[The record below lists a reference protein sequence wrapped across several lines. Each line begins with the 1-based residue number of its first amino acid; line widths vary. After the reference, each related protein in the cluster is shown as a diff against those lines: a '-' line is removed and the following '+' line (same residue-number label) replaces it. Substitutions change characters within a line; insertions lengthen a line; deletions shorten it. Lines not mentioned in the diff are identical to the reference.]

1 MSLGFLFA
9 LITKRFG
16 FLERTPTMNSTLP
29 TIYPC
34 TARVQ
39 QNTVDLNTKGGLR
52 LRLEAWFRR
61 WAEYIVFPVGLV
73 TFLGLW
79 SAIVKIGNY
88 PPFILPSPGRVYDK
102 FVITILDG
110 TLWKH
115 TQITLLEILAG
126 LSLGLTVAIVIGYI
140 LAKSPF
146 LERLLSPYIIAS
158 ESIPIVALA
167 PLLVIWF
174 GFGGLSKVLICA
186 LIVFFPVLVNT
197 IVGIRTVEQDLRD
210 LMQSLQASKWQTFL
224 MLEVPA
230 SLPVFFGGLKMAV
243 TLAVIGAVVGEF
255 VGADRGLGALINI
268 ARGIMDTPLLF
279 VALFTLVFIAVTLY
293 GLVVIVENRVLA
305 WQKKR

>member
-1 MSLGFLFA
+1 MSS
-9 LITKRFG
+9 IS
-16 FLERTPTMNSTLP
+16 RT
-29 TIYPC
+29 YPC
-34 TARVQ
+34 TSQGRQDAA
-39 QNTVDLNTKGGLR
+39 DPTKINGLLLR
-52 LRLEAWFRR
+52 LKMWFAR
-61 WAEYIVFPVGLV
+61 WMEYILFPLGVGV
-73 TFLGLW
+73 FLGLW
-79 SAIVKIGNY
+79 TAIVKLGNY
-88 PPFILPSPGRVYDK
+88 PAFILPSPTRVYDK
-102 FVITILDG
+102 LIITLADG
-110 TLWKH
+110 TLWRH

-126 LSLGLTVAIVIGYI
+126 LSVGLVVAVVVGYV

-174 GFGGLSKVLICA
+174 GFGGLSKILICA
-186 LIVFFPVLVNT
+186 LMVFFPVLVNT
-197 IVGIRTVEQDLRD
+197 TVGIRSVEQDLRD
-210 LMQSLQASKWQTFL
+210 LMYSLQASKWQTFL

-279 VALFTLVFIAVTLY
+279 VALFTLVFIAVTMY
-293 GLVVIVENRVLA
+293 GIVVVVENRVLA
-305 WQKKR
+305 WQRKQ

>member
-1 MSLGFLFA
+1 
-9 LITKRFG
+9 
-16 FLERTPTMNSTLP
+16 MNSTVP
-29 TIYPC
+29 TVHPC
-34 TARVQ
+34 TSQMQRSMA
-39 QNTVDLNTKGGLR
+39 DLRELNGFR
-52 LRLEAWFRR
+52 EQLEVWFRR
-61 WAEYIVFPVGLV
+61 WGEYMMFPLGVGV
-73 TFLGLW
+73 FLGLW
-79 SAIVKIGNY
+79 AVTVRIGNY

-102 FVITILDG
+102 FILTLLDG

-126 LSLGLTVAIVIGYI
+126 LSLGLVVAILLGYV

-158 ESIPIVALA
+158 EAIPIVALA

-186 LIVFFPVLVNT
+186 LMVFFPVLVNT
-197 IVGIRTVEQDLRD
+197 IVGIRSVEQDLRD
-210 LMQSLQASKWQTFL
+210 LMHSLQASKWQTFL

-279 VALFTLVFIAVTLY
+279 VALFTLVFIAVAMY
-293 GLVVIVENRVLA
+293 GLVAVIENRVLI
-305 WQKKR
+305 WQRRH